1 MNSEIP
7 ETSRIEMKFIA
18 SDVYYHSVLSWLHL
32 HSEGFASPYA
42 DRWVNNIYFD
52 THDLTAYDENLSGAS
67 SRTKVR
73 YRWYG
78 DSVYP
83 DSGALEVKQ
92 RRNIY
97 GWKSRFKVVKTPYV
111 EGSSWR
117 TIRGLLLDQL
127 PPEGKRWLDAN
138 PVPVLINRYFRKYF
152 ISGEGDVRATID
164 SRQKVMEQRFKAYPN
179 VIHPAN
185 IPEIIVVEFKFDRKH
200 YDKASHMIQ
209 GIPIRRGRHSK
220 YITGVKALSG
230 FF

>member
-1 MNSEIP
+1 MNRIIP
-7 ETSRIEMKFIA
+7 ETSRIEIKFVA
-18 SDVYYHSVLSWLHL
+18 SDIYYYALLNWLHL
-32 HSEGFASPYA
+32 HSAGFTSPYP

-52 THDLTAYDENLSGAS
+52 THDLAAYAQNLSGVS

-78 DSVYP
+78 ESVCP
-83 DSGALEVKQ
+83 SAGILEVKQ
-92 RRNIY
+92 RRNLF
-97 GWKSRFKVVKTPYV
+97 GWKFRFKINRSPYI

-138 PVPVLINRYFRKYF
+138 PVPVLINHYFRKYF
-152 ISGEGDVRATID
+152 ISVENDVRVTVD

-179 VIHPAN
+179 FTHSAN
-185 IPEIIVVEFKFDRKH
+185 IPEILVVEFKFDRKQ
-200 YDKASHMIQ
+200 YGNVSHIIQ

-220 YITGVKALSG
+220 YITGVKAISG
-230 FF
+230 I